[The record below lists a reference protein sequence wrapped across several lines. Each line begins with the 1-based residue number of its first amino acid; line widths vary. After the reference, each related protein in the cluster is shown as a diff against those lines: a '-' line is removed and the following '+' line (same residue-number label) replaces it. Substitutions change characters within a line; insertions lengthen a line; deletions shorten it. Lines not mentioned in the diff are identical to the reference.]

1 MNDTEADRIH
11 QFEALLKLLNRM
23 IITVTREFLSW
34 LLYLLTEDIILILNI
49 KLNVSEP
56 QSMTTAA
63 RDMGYTEGKVDTV
76 LKLVLSKS

>member
-1 MNDTEADRIH
+1 MNDTEADTIH
-11 QFEALLKLLNRM
+11 QFEVLLKLLNRM
-23 IITVTREFLSW
+23 IMTVTRDFFSW
-34 LLYLLTEDIILILNI
+34 VLYLLTEDIILILNI

-63 RDMGYTEGKVDTV
+63 RDMGSTEGKVGYV